1 MRKIRILEPA
11 RNDLAAGYRFYERQA
26 EGIGRYFLD
35 ALYADIE
42 SLRLSAGIHAI
53 QFGAYFRLLYKRFPG
68 PVHYRLEWDEIR
80 VYAVVDNRRDPGLMR
95 NRMTD

>member
-1 MRKIRILEPA
+1 MRKLRFLEPA

-35 ALYADIE
+35 TLYADIE
-42 SLRLSAGIHAI
+42 SPRLNAGIHAI
-53 QFGAYFRLLYKRFPG
+53 QFGAYFRLLSKRFPWS
-68 PVHYRLEWDEIR
+68 VYDQLEGDEIS
-80 VYAVVDNRRDPGLMR
+80 VYAVVDNRRDPGLIR